1 MAKFALRQN
10 RAEHGAMSET
20 PVVPLSGPILSVA
33 PFPATP
39 PAGFVEHAFEQQW
52 TVGRSRAA
60 VWEWLC
66 DPATFTDGQ
75 LRPFRVEF
83 LTNAAGQTGF
93 SEGVYNAHVGP
104 FMSFSGVLGTIVHE
118 RYRDLQYFYGS
129 YAVSHGLF
137 RPTRLQFWLDDGPD
151 DSSTVLRLR
160 LDSYVRRRAVGSW
173 ETLMGIFWKRFGR
186 WCEKAIPNNWL
197 R

>member
-20 PVVPLSGPILSVA
+20 PVAPLSGPILSVA

-83 LTNAAGQTGF
+83 LTNASGQTGF

-137 RPTRLQFWLDDGPD
+137 RPTRLQFWLDRRPGRFVDGAAF
-151 DSSTVLRLR
+151 TARLLRSPSCGRIVGDVDGHFLEA
-160 LDSYVRRRAVGSW
+160 VRPMV
-173 ETLMGIFWKRFGR
+173 
-186 WCEKAIPNNWL
+186 
-197 R
+197 